1 MTEYIS
7 KEDKAMYEKIGNT
20 NAKIKL
26 VDKIAQLQAETL
38 KNIAGFENLKG
49 LLSLISEEQT
59 YDAEVKK
66 ILLNSVLNEDNKSFT
81 AHGMTYTLRK
91 NRKQYGTKNLTDDEY
106 GALMRFIN
114 GSDDKGLILSS
125 EALKELR
132 DTNPVIA
139 QKLELD
145 VKDTGYHITA
155 SNLTGYATFNLKSIE
170 GALST
175 GRPIQEVIGWSINAL
190 GKIIRAGLN
199 EDESQ
204 HINVA
209 ALLRALADEF
219 EDEGTP
225 LP

>member
-7 KEDKAMYEKIGNT
+7 KDDKARYEEIGNT

-26 VDKIAQLQAETL
+26 VDSIAQLQAETL

-59 YDAEVKK
+59 YDAEVKT
-66 ILLNSVLNEDNKSFT
+66 ILKSVLNEDYKNHSV
-81 AHGMTYTLRK
+81 HGMTYSLVK

-106 GALMRFIN
+106 GTLMRFIN
-114 GSDDKGLILSS
+114 GSDDKGLMLSS
-125 EALKELR
+125 KALKELR

-139 QKLELD
+139 QKLEQD

-204 HINVA
+204 RVNVV
-209 ALLRALADEF
+209 ALLHALADTF
-219 EDEGTP
+219 EEEGSAN
-225 LP
+225 